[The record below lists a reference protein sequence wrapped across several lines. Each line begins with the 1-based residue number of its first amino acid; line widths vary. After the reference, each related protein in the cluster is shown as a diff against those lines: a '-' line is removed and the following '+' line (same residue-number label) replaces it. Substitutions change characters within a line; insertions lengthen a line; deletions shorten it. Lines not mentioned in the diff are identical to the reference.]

1 MNTLTDTVYTES
13 KRDNNPQVFVVS
25 KRNLSRLYESLKFV
39 HSARSNIV
47 WSGSLEKAL
56 SGSPNVGRIQVHQIS
71 FGEKTLIRRESI
83 YLPVTK
89 SDCGNYFVIES
100 EDLDMQ
106 LSEETLE
113 DLEEIFQFMLRM
125 TWKDYVMD
133 DRENLAEDALELRD
147 HLEATYRC
155 V

>member
-1 MNTLTDTVYTES
+1 MSTLADTVYTES
-13 KRDNNPQVFVVS
+13 QKGNSHQVFVVS
-25 KRNLSRLYESLKFV
+25 RHHLSRLYELQKFV

-47 WSGSLEKAL
+47 WSGSLGKIL
-56 SGSPNVGRIQVHQIS
+56 SVSPNAGRIKVHKIP

-89 SDCGNYFVIES
+89 SDCGNYFMIES
-100 EDLDMQ
+100 EDLGMQ

-113 DLEEIFQFMLRM
+113 DLEEVFQFMLRM

-133 DRENLAEDALELRD
+133 DRQNLAEDALKIRD